1 MPFVGGLMTVLLGL
15 LYWVFRIGWLVVYII
30 SIVKAFSKQEWEIPI
45 LGKIAREQLAK
56 MDRQQPAAS

>member
-1 MPFVGGLMTVLLGL
+1 
-15 LYWVFRIGWLVVYII
+15 
-30 SIVKAFSKQEWEIPI
+30 VKAFSKQEWEIPF